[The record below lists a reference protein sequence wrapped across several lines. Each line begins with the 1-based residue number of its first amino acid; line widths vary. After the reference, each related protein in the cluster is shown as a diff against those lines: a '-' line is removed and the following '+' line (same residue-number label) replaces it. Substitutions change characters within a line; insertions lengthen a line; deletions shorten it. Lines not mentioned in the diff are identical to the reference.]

1 MRENRPQ
8 HPEEHALR
16 HAMGDPAHPANHPDT
31 RLLEGFLR
39 GELDPAESRAVVRH
53 LLTGCPRCV
62 EVTRRSWPLAQPAA
76 TGADDFAGLAAVL
89 GRHRHRLAGEQER
102 APRLLAEI
110 LAHSRARRLAL
121 VCGEERF
128 HSLALGETLLERSR
142 QEAPR
147 DPVQAAETAELAVA
161 VADRLDARL
170 WGATLTDLLR
180 ARSWACLGEA
190 RRLAADLRGA
200 ERALA
205 VAEVLLEKSGF
216 DPLDRAELLCL
227 LASLAQD
234 QRRLDDAGRLLDRAL
249 AIYRRAGAP
258 QLAAE
263 TLHRQTEVL
272 FEAGRVEAADPG
284 SKITR

>member
-1 MRENRPQ
+1 MPENRPQ
-8 HPEEHALR
+8 HSEEHAR
-16 HAMGDPAHPANHPDT
+16 RRSAGDHPER
-31 RLLEGFLR
+31 RLLKGLLR
-39 GELDPAESRAVVRH
+39 GELDDAERRAVVRH
-53 LLTGCPRCV
+53 LLTGCPLCV
-62 EVTRRSWPLAQPAA
+62 AVTRRSWPSSQPGSDTRPD
-76 TGADDFAGLAAVL
+76 TGDLTGLSAEWS
-89 GRHRHRLAGEQER
+89 RRRSRLTGEQER

-128 HSLALGETLLERSR
+128 HSLALGEILRERSCL
-142 QEAPR
+142 EAPR

-161 VADRLDARL
+161 VADRLDTRL

-180 ARSWACLGEA
+180 ARSWSCLGEA

-205 VAEVLLEKSGF
+205 VAEVLMDKSGF

-227 LASLAQD
+227 QASLAQD
-234 QRRLDDAGRLLDRAL
+234 QRRVDDAGRLLDRAL

-258 QLAAE
+258 KLAAE
-263 TLHRQTEVL
+263 TLHRKTEFL
-272 FEAGRVEAADPG
+272 LDAG